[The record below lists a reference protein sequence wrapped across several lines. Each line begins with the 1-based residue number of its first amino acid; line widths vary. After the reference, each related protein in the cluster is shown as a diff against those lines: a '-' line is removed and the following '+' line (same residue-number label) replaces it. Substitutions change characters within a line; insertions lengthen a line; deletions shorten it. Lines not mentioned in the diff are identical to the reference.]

1 MTGWAPAVI
10 AAAVVLLLAAGFWF
24 RFLPDYLFGFTIK
37 RKAPIPGSPAHE
49 RLEIEAARAEPRLW
63 IDTMPYEKAGIMSH
77 DGLALEG
84 WFLACPGGKS
94 GKQQD
99 AAGIGS
105 FISDTTMILAHGYSG
120 HPRQLNGIAQGVYEH
135 LGYNILLPSARGYGD
150 SQGEYIG
157 FGWLDRLD
165 YLRWIDWVKKRTAP
179 SGPVNIVLY
188 GISMG
193 GATVL
198 ATGGENLPPEVKA
211 IISDCSFTS
220 LYEELWHLM
229 KRRCGFRNKGLL
241 KRISGISKRRAGYSF
256 EDASVLNQVK
266 KITLPAFFIHG
277 GADTFVPFE
286 MGRALY
292 EACSA
297 PKEFYTAQGA
307 GHGEACGSNPE
318 EYRRRI
324 TQFLRKY
331 NL

>member
-1 MTGWAPAVI
+1 MIGWTPIVI
-10 AAAVVLLLAAGFWF
+10 LAAVVLLIAAGFWF
-24 RFLPDYLFGFTIK
+24 IFLPFFFFNFTIK
-37 RKAPIPGSPAHE
+37 RKTPAPGSPAHE
-49 RLEIEAARAEPRLW
+49 RLEAEAARAEPRLW

-77 DGLALEG
+77 DGLALKG
-84 WFLACPGGKS
+84 WFLACPGRKT
-94 GKQQD
+94 GKQQN
-99 AAGIGS
+99 AAGIGDS
-105 FISDTTMILAHGYSG
+105 ISDTTMILAHGYSG
-120 HPRQLNGIAQGVYEH
+120 QPRQLSGIARGVYEH

-165 YLRWIDWVKKRTAP
+165 YLRWIDWVKERTAP
-179 SGPVNIVLY
+179 YGPVNIVLY

-220 LYEELWHLM
+220 VYEELWHLM
-229 KRRCGFRNKGLL
+229 KRRYRFQNKGLL
-241 KRISGISKRRAGYSF
+241 QRMSGISKKRAGYSF
-256 EDASVLNQVK
+256 EEASILNQVK
-266 KITLPAFFIHG
+266 KIALPTLFIHG
-277 GADTFVPFE
+277 DADTFVPFG
-286 MGRALY
+286 MGRVLY

-297 PKEFYTAQGA
+297 PKEIYIAQGA

-318 EYRRRI
+318 EYQRRI
-324 TQFLRKY
+324 TQFLGKY